1 MSEKSVVLDPN
12 LWVTPKF
19 MGTKRMHLHRVMA
32 KIRQTMSTAHLVL
45 LVLLSSLLAF
55 VLLKTAT
62 NPHAAGM
69 LGVFGISIMLRV
81 GFRSSTAA
89 SWFLAIGCAFVE
101 GVCVVADAIRPLE
114 VMAAEAKWGVRDG
127 AYVISIAW
135 FLGGV
140 AYGLQPLP
148 AHILLRLHL
157 TGTLLLALRTL
168 VWYYRVEE
176 ERLLTTALPST
187 AGAFLTGGLLAKL
200 LKTLAPL
207 HEIVLQLEQ
216 IERSLTASQGT
227 WSALLRDY
235 GMLAEERLQA
245 SDSDVPGTFAR
256 PRSSALADGGT
267 RSCVIC
273 MQHQRTHTYLPCMH
287 RCVCAEC
294 ADRWAAACPLCRES
308 ATGCARVY
316 D

>member
-1 MSEKSVVLDPN
+1 MEPTLQEKYGFDTILQLISGVVT
-12 LWVTPKF
+12 VI
-19 MGTKRMHLHRVMA
+19 V
-32 KIRQTMSTAHLVL
+32 
-45 LVLLSSLLAF
+45 
-55 VLLKTAT
+55 
-62 NPHAAGM
+62 
-69 LGVFGISIMLRV
+69 LGVPMVHKARL
-81 GFRSSTAA
+81 
-89 SWFLAIGCAFVE
+89 
-101 GVCVVADAIRPLE
+101 
-114 VMAAEAKWGVRDG
+114 
-127 AYVISIAW
+127 
-135 FLGGV
+135 
-140 AYGLQPLP
+140 
-148 AHILLRLHL
+148 LLRRRRLRRARRFEETSQVNNDL

-256 PRSSALADGGT
+256 PRSPALADGGT